1 MDEVMKTVK
10 DIELEGE
17 RTPQVRGHGNRH
29 GKPLSV
35 RRWPRCRPASVLRLF
50 TFALAACLLTTTSER
65 VARAETCTTQAG
77 MAEPE
82 RDAMADAARG
92 LAVAVQSNNIVAL
105 RSSSI
110 AEIQKDFSATQYLVD
125 ATSPKLAG
133 LPIAVEQVYLL
144 DATSLKRN
152 PDGSAPDAQF
162 FCSLNRS
169 TSEADF
175 LIPSLPPGKYG
186 FAIVNVG
193 VPSTAAVVPASAAPW
208 RLAMLLRQEPP
219 VAQGKWL
226 LAGFFPKPLT
236 AAGHDGLWYWTQARQ
251 LTKDKQPWNA
261 WLYYQTAQMLLRPAD
276 FVLSTHL
283 DKLHTEQIA
292 AAPPAL
298 SEGISV
304 DAPLVVKGVSGAEF
318 HFTSLTVDDSLGQ
331 SALDIAVHLRP
342 DLAPDPSPD
351 APSKPAA
358 APAPEAARKRNS
370 DAMAALLTAY
380 PEMRKTFHGVLVYAD
395 APGQPAVATELS
407 MADIK

>member
-1 MDEVMKTVK
+1 MGMKMAKETE
-10 DIELEGE
+10 IASC
-17 RTPQVRGHGNRH
+17 RTSGIPGRRDALSAWRG
-29 GKPLSV
+29 PTAFL
-35 RRWPRCRPASVLRLF
+35 LRLF
-50 TFALAACLLTTTSER
+50 SLALFASLIAATAER
-65 VARAETCTTQAG
+65 VARAETCTTQSG

-92 LAVAVQSNNIVAL
+92 LAVAAQSDNVVAL

-110 AEIQKDFSATQYLVD
+110 AEVQRDFTSLQYLAA
-125 ATSPKLAG
+125 ATAPKLAG

-169 TSEADF
+169 TAEADF
-175 LIPSLPPGKYG
+175 LIPALPPGKYG

-193 VPSTAAVVPASAAPW
+193 VPPAAGSTSANPAPW
-208 RLAMLLRQEPP
+208 RLAMLLRQEPAGSP
-219 VAQGKWL
+219 QAKWL

-251 LTKDKQPWNA
+251 LTKEKQPWNA
-261 WLYYQTAQMLLRPAD
+261 WLYYQAAQMLLRPAD

-283 DKLHTEQIA
+283 DKLHLEQVS

-304 DAPLVVKGVSGAEF
+304 DAPLVVKGAGGAEF
-318 HFTSLTVDDSLGQ
+318 HFTSLSVDDSLGQ
-331 SALDIAVHLRP
+331 SAIDITVHLRA
-342 DLAPDPSPD
+342 DLAPDASPD
-351 APSKPAA
+351 SVPKPAA
-358 APAPEAARKRNS
+358 TPDPGAARKRNT
-370 DAMAALLTAY
+370 DAMNALLAAY
-380 PEMRKTFHGVLVYAD
+380 PELRKPFHGVLVYAD
-395 APGQPAVATELS
+395 TPGQAPLTTELS